1 MSTAILNS
9 FDSLETFANAA
20 CKILGIAQEGICK
33 VGVTVTRKIKPHTI
47 WIAHILPNG
56 WKTSTFVS
64 RARFSGFHLEDAGES
79 ILLTDLATGMRHSI
93 HLKTRLEWDKP
104 IADNLSCD
112 CPEHKYGQHICKHIA
127 HAVTTELGMKL
138 ADRLENL
145 QTEHKQRLKDL
156 QRQQQEREERRRES
170 QERQQTWVQKK
181 FHLKS
186 GYKPA
191 PGFWLEESAGEGEE
205 NFKVMCQVESWGS
218 ISTQCIGT
226 ISSDGEWFTF
236 YNRRR
241 DFGNRILTP
250 QNLAL
255 ACKDLFNAS
264 PHSYKTLCFD
274 SETELEQ
281 EFME

>member
-1 MSTAILNS
+1 MSAGILTTFHTREN
-9 FDSLETFANAA
+9 LESAVS
-20 CKILGIAQEGICK
+20 KILGVAQETIWK
-33 VGVTVTRKIKPHTI
+33 MGVTVTRKMKPHTI
-47 WIAHILPNG
+47 WISHILANG
-56 WKTSTFVS
+56 WRTSTFVS
-64 RARFSGFHLEDAGES
+64 RARFNGFHTEQAGDS
-79 ILLTDLATGMRHSI
+79 ILLTDLATGISFSI
-93 HLKTRLEWDKP
+93 HLKNRLQWDKQ
-104 IADNLSCD
+104 IADNLSCN
-112 CPEHKYGQHICKHIA
+112 CLEHKYRQHICKHIA

-145 QTEHKQRLKDL
+145 RADHLERLQQL
-156 QRQQQEREERRRES
+156 QRQQQEREERRREL
-170 QERQQTWVQKK
+170 QERQQSWVQKN

-226 ISSDGEWFTF
+226 ISTDGEWFTF

-250 QNLAL
+250 QNLAVS
-255 ACKDLFNAS
+255 CKDLFNAS
-264 PHSYKTLCFD
+264 PHSYKTLCVD
-274 SETELEQ
+274 SETEPEQ